1 MYIWC
6 LVVILS
12 ISNIFL
18 VFFDFKIELK
28 TLKTNF
34 FFFSSFL
41 QNTKNRNK
49 KAANLVW
56 NAPLNIGNVNQGG
69 LSGQVVFRGTVVR
82 KYDTFFK
89 GLISVVNPHVH
100 V

>member
-34 FFFSSFL
+34 FLLFFFEI
-41 QNTKNRNK
+41 QNRNK

>member
-1 MYIWC
+1 M
-6 LVVILS
+6 
-12 ISNIFL
+12 
-18 VFFDFKIELK
+18 
-28 TLKTNF
+28 
-34 FFFSSFL
+34 
-41 QNTKNRNK
+41 
-49 KAANLVW
+49 VW